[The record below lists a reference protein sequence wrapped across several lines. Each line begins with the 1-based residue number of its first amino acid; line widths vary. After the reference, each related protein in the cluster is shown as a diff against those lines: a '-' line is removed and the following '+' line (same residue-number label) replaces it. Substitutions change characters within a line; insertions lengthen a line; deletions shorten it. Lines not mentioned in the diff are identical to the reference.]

1 MKLIKSKKAS
11 ENYLSKIVKIDTFRK
26 HNDPEVNKLKCCTID
41 GFNIITGI
49 DSEPGLYVYF
59 PGLSQINN
67 DFLSYANLY
76 RHKELNK
83 DPEQSGMFEDNGR
96 VKSIR
101 LRGELSEGFIIP
113 VVVLQNYVLSVTN
126 KELND
131 VTEGTEF
138 DAIEHDGKE
147 FWISKKYMPK
157 HTQQQGSGVG
167 GKQSKKVPKG
177 LDKVIDSQFRFH
189 YDTTLI
195 KKCPFV
201 LNPESLIQ
209 ISSKIHGTSGISA
222 HVLCR
227 REETLKERVLR
238 FLRIDRTEKTQY
250 DYLYSS
256 RTVIKNKYYNAN
268 VKDGF
273 YGVDVWAEADK
284 LVRPHLEKGQTAYYE
299 IVGFLPNGGYIQKN
313 YDYGCVAPKDN
324 ETYTP
329 EKHFK
334 VRIYR
339 VTYTNVD
346 GKVLEYSTHQV
357 QQWCEKNGLIPV
369 EEYYYGKAKD
379 LYPDIDPA
387 EHWNENFLDR
397 LANDGTFNMEKN
409 SPECKNKVPHE
420 GVVIKIEDGM
430 SRAFKLK
437 CFKFLNKEQ
446 EALDKGE
453 ENIEDEA

>member
-26 HNDPEVNKLKCCTID
+26 HSDPEVNKLKCCTID
-41 GFNIITGI
+41 GFNIITEI

-59 PGLSQINN
+59 PALSQINN

-113 VVVLQNYVLSVTN
+113 VVVLQNYILSVTN
-126 KELND
+126 KKLDEII
-131 VTEGTEF
+131 EGIEF
-138 DAIEHDGKE
+138 DAVEHDGKE
-147 FWISKKYMPK
+147 FWISKKYLPK
-157 HTQQQGSGVG
+157 HTQQQGSGVRD
-167 GKQSKKVPKG
+167 KQSKKVPKG
-177 LDKVIDSQFRFH
+177 LDKVIDTQFRFH
-189 YDTTLI
+189 YDTILI
-195 KKCPFV
+195 KKAPYV
-201 LNPESLIQ
+201 LNPESIIQ

-222 HVLCR
+222 YVLCR
-227 REETLKERVLR
+227 REETFKEKVLR

-268 VKDGF
+268 VGGGGY

-284 LVRPHLEKGQTAYYE
+284 IVRPHLEKGQTAYYE
-299 IVGFLPNGGYIQKN
+299 IVGFLPNGNYIQKN
-313 YDYGCVAPKDN
+313 YDYGCVTPRDN

-339 VTYTNVD
+339 ITYTNVD
-346 GKVLEYSTHQV
+346 GKVLEYSTRQV
-357 QQWCEKNGLIPV
+357 RQWCEKNGLIPV

-379 LYPDIDPA
+379 LYPDINPA
-387 EHWNENFLDR
+387 NHWNETFLDR
-397 LANDGTFNMEKN
+397 LSNEVCFNMEQN
-409 SPECKNKVPHE
+409 SPDCKNRVPHE
-420 GVVIKIEDGM
+420 GLVIKIEDGM

-437 CFKFLNKEQ
+437 CFKFISGV
-446 EALDKGE
+446 DMTE
-453 ENIEDEA
+453 EVNIEDEN

>member
-1 MKLIKSKKAS
+1 MRLIKSKKAS

-26 HNDPEVNKLKCCTID
+26 HNDPNVEKLKCCTID

-59 PGLSQINN
+59 PALSQINN

-96 VKSIR
+96 VKAIR

-113 VVVLQNYVLSVTN
+113 IVVLQNYVLSVTN
-126 KELND
+126 KELD
-131 VTEGTEF
+131 DITEGTEF
-138 DAIEHDGKE
+138 DAVEHDGKE
-147 FWISKKYMPK
+147 FWISKKYVPK
-157 HTQQQGSGVG
+157 HAQQPGSGMG
-167 GKQSKKVPKG
+167 GKQSKKVPRG

-189 YDTTLI
+189 YNTILI

-201 LNPESLIQ
+201 LNPEAIIQ

-222 HVLCR
+222 HVICR
-227 REETLKERVLR
+227 REETLKEKILR
-238 FLRIDRTEKTQY
+238 FLRIDKTEKTQY

-256 RTVIKNKYYNAN
+256 RTVIKNKYYNAS

-284 LVRPHLEKGQTAYYE
+284 IVRPHLEKGQTAYYE

-313 YDYGCVAPKDN
+313 YDYGCVAPREN

-346 GKVLEYSTHQV
+346 GKVLEYTTHQV

-397 LANDGTFNMEKN
+397 LANEKAFNMEKN

-437 CFKFLNKEQ
+437 CFKFINKEQ
-446 EALDKGE
+446 EALDSGE

>member
-59 PGLSQINN
+59 PGLSQVNN

-83 DPEQSGMFEDNGR
+83 DPEQSGMFEDNGH

-113 VVVLQNYVLSVTN
+113 VVVLQNYILSVTN
-126 KELND
+126 KELD
-131 VTEGTEF
+131 EITEGTEF
-138 DAIEHDGKE
+138 DAVEHDGKE
-147 FWISKKYMPK
+147 FWISKKYLPK
-157 HTQQQGSGVG
+157 HTQQQSSGVG
-167 GKQSKKVPKG
+167 GKQSKKVPRG
-177 LDKVIDSQFRFH
+177 LDKVIDTQFRFH

-227 REETLKERVLR
+227 REETLKEKVLR
-238 FLRIDRTEKTQY
+238 FLRIDKTEKTQY

-313 YDYGCVAPKDN
+313 YDYGCVAPRDN

-397 LANDGTFNMEKN
+397 LANESAFNMEKN
-409 SPECKNKVPHE
+409 SPVCKNKVPHE
-420 GVVIKIEDGM
+420 GLVIKIEDGM